1 MNINK
6 FIQGD
11 MRVDNNNFEQE
22 TIVEKTQPN
31 NNQQSYNQPNYG
43 GPNLEPAMT
52 LGDWLITL
60 LVLSI
65 PCVNIIMFFVWGFGS
80 GGNTSRKNYCR
91 AALVFA
97 LIGIVI
103 SVIFSSAIAALMVSL
118 INSGMYY

>member
-1 MNINK
+1 MK
-6 FIQGD
+6 
-11 MRVDNNNFEQE
+11 MDNNNFEQE
-22 TIVEKTQPN
+22 KKTEEIQQN
-31 NNQQSYNQPNYG
+31 NNQQGYNQPNYNQPNYG
-43 GPNLEPAMT
+43 GPNLEPPMT